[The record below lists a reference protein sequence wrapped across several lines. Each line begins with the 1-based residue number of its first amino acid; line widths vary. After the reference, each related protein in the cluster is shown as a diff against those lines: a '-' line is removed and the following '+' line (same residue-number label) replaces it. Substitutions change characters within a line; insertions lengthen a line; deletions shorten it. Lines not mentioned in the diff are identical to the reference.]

1 MGTTAMNQI
10 WQMTASEIASAVRSK
25 MMSASEVTSAH
36 LERLDDVNPKI
47 NAVVQDC
54 REDALQAA
62 KRVDEAVA
70 RGEDPGVLCGVPVT
84 IKVNVDQKGYA
95 TTNGL
100 RLFEHQVAQHDSPV
114 VSNIRKAG
122 GVIVGRTNTP
132 AFSLRWFTKNSL
144 HGQTLNPRN
153 KDITPGG
160 SSGGAAAAVAAG
172 ICALGHGTD
181 IAGSIRYPAYAC
193 GLHGLRPSLGRV
205 PAYNASAADRYIGA
219 QLMAVS
225 GPIARSISD
234 IAISLTAMAAHDFRD
249 PWYMPVSLAQQ
260 DFPKRAA
267 LTAAPD
273 GMHVA
278 EDIRAALADAADKL
292 RAAGWTVDE
301 IECPPMRPA
310 AEINAHLWMAETQFG
325 AKGLIRD
332 EADPDAQFVFKQMSK
347 DAGDIGLDGLML
359 ALQARAGLVRE
370 WALFLRDY
378 PIVVCPVSGELPFD
392 QQLDVQSEADF
403 AEVLEAQ
410 LTQRAL
416 PAIGVPSLSV
426 ATGSIRGRPIGVQL
440 IAPHYREDILLAAGL
455 DIEAGGEPIQVAEPN
470 WD

>member
-1 MGTTAMNQI
+1 MGHI
-10 WQMTASEIASAVRSK
+10 WQMTASEIASSVRLK
-25 MMSASEVTSAH
+25 KLSATEVTRAH
-36 LERLDDVNPKI
+36 FERLDDVNPKI

-54 REDALQAA
+54 REEALQAA
-62 KRVDEAVA
+62 RQVDKAVA

-84 IKVNVDQKGYA
+84 TKVNVDQKGYA

-100 RLFEHQVAQHDSPV
+100 RLLENQVAQHDSPV

-160 SSGGAAAAVAAG
+160 SSGGAAAAVASG
-172 ICALGHGTD
+172 ICAMGHGTD
-181 IAGSIRYPAYAC
+181 IAGSIRFPAYAC

-205 PAYNASAADRYIGA
+205 PAYNASAAERFIGA
-219 QLMAVS
+219 QLMAIS

-234 IAISLTAMAAHDFRD
+234 IAISLTAMAGPDPRD
-249 PWYMPVSLAQQ
+249 PWYVPAPLGKQ

-267 LTAAPD
+267 LAVAPD

-278 EDIRAALADAADKL
+278 EEVRAALADAANKL
-292 RAAGWTVDE
+292 RAAGWAVDE
-301 IECPPMRPA
+301 VECPPMRPA
-310 AEINAHLWMAETQFG
+310 AEINALLWMAEMQFG
-325 AKGLIRD
+325 AKDLIRQ
-332 EADPDAQFVFKQMSK
+332 EADPDAQFVFAQMMR
-347 DAGDIGLDGLML
+347 DVGDIGLDDVMT

-378 PIVVCPVSGELPFD
+378 PIVICPVSGELPFD
-392 QQLDVQSEADF
+392 QQLDVQSEDLCKGF
-403 AEVLEAQ
+403 
-410 LTQRAL
+410 R
-416 PAIGVPSLSV
+416 S
-426 ATGSIRGRPIGVQL
+426 ATHAKG
-440 IAPHYREDILLAAGL
+440 IARNWCPGTL
-455 DIEAGGEPIQVAEPN
+455 GGH
-470 WD
+470 W